1 MDHEYKILRENL
13 TILGLIKSEQDM
25 YFLLMEIQ
33 SPQPVSVLAKELEIP
48 RQTANSI
55 LKDMTKRGIVIK
67 TKHQGKSCFHTNLEQ
82 INTYIKATIS
92 RIETAGKIVLGGGEY
107 EVAPK

>member
-33 SPQPVSVLAKELEIP
+33 SPQPVSVLARELEVP
-48 RQTANSI
+48 RQTANTI
-55 LKDMTKRGIVIK
+55 LKNMTKRGIILK
-67 TKHQGKSCFHTNLEQ
+67 TKHYGKSCFHTNRDQ
-82 INTYIKATIS
+82 TAIYIDAMIFRLQTAKKTI
-92 RIETAGKIVLGGGEY
+92 IAG
-107 EVAPK
+107 